1 MTKIESVHIKGYK
14 SIIDETVQLKPI
26 NIVIGPNGSGK
37 SSLLEAISIIAN
49 ASKAEN
55 KISYAASYLNSGT
68 NEETTISADADGQNI
83 EVKRITGTRNLVSIQ
98 GKPSD
103 EIIQAAASW
112 ETYDFSELSLKN
124 LKAVKDNQKALR
136 ISNDGTNLIAYLKH
150 IKEDQPS
157 WHEYT
162 KKALKRYIHHPQDS
176 PDIMTLSNGSLRIFA
191 LMSVLD
197 NAYRDQAETLFIEH
211 PEAGTSETFLR
222 SFAVQIQ
229 AIAERTQVII
239 TTHSTKFADQF
250 KPEDLIVAENSTFR
264 RVNQDSSGDFA
275 TIKRSK

>member
-1 MTKIESVHIKGYK
+1 MHIQNVRIRGYK

-49 ASKAEN
+49 ASKGEN
-55 KISYAASYLNSGT
+55 KIASIFGCLNTGT
-68 NEETTISADADGQNI
+68 ADDIAISAEADEHNI
-83 EVKRITGTRNLVSIQ
+83 EVKGMTGTRSNLVSVQ

-112 ETYDFSELSLKN
+112 KTYDFSELSLKN
-124 LKAVKDNQKALR
+124 LKAVKNDQKSPR
-136 ISNDGTNLIAYLKH
+136 ISTDGTNLIAYLNH

-162 KKALKRYIHHPQDS
+162 KKALKRYINHPQEN

-197 NAYRDQAETLFIEH
+197 YTYSDQAETLFIEH

-229 AIAERTQVII
+229 AIADRTQVII

-250 KPEDLIVAENSTFR
+250 KPEDLIIAENSTFR
-264 RVNQDSSGDFA
+264 RVNQDS
-275 TIKRSK
+275 